1 MKTTTARWTIALA
14 AATIFAM
21 PASGLAQQTPPPSQ
35 PPSASQPAT
44 APAQTPQPPAPES
57 SASSD
62 VAKTHLTN
70 ARNALSQ
77 ITQLPA
83 AAQLQGDARAQ
94 VSQLIN
100 NFNELITTQSDW
112 KSSYAK
118 VESNLNALLAPQ
130 PQPAPQAAP
139 NAAAAPAAGAEIDP
153 SIRAKLVEFKGHLAK
168 FEQAAGVATTEAQPA
183 APAQTP
189 PDPTTPTQTAPPT
202 QANPPANQPT
212 SQTPPTTETPPP
224 TQPPTD
230 PTPAAARPDPEP
242 DQPPAADPQEI
253 LAHIDAI
260 EAILSGQATAQ
271 SAPRATAGGAAGT
284 AVGTTGTTRAPAT
297 PGDVMLTRAQLED
310 LHTHL
315 AELRRLLERK

>member
-21 PASGLAQQTPPPSQ
+21 PASGLAQQTPPPSE

-44 APAQTPQPPAPES
+44 PPAQTPQAPAPQS

-83 AAQLQGDARAQ
+83 AAQLQGEARTQ

-100 NFNELITTQSDW
+100 NFNELITTQTDW

-118 VESNLNALLAPQ
+118 VESNLNVLLAPQ
-130 PQPAPQAAP
+130 AQAAP
-139 NAAAAPAAGAEIDP
+139 NAAASAAGTEIDP
-153 SIRAKLVEFKGHLAK
+153 AIRAKLVEFKGHLAK
-168 FEQAAGVATTEAQPA
+168 FEQAAGVASPTE

-189 PDPTTPTQTAPPT
+189 PDPTTPTQTPPPT
-202 QANPPANQPT
+202 TPNPPANQPT
-212 SQTPPTTETPPP
+212 SQTPPTTQTPPP
-224 TQPPTD
+224 TQPPTE
-230 PTPAAARPDPEP
+230 PTQPPARPDPEP
-242 DQPPAADPQEI
+242 PDEPAAADPQEI

-260 EAILSGQATAQ
+260 EAILNGQATAQ
-271 SAPRATAGGAAGT
+271 SSARATAGGAAGT
-284 AVGTTGTTRAPAT
+284 AVGTTGTTPGSTRPTAA
-297 PGDVMLTRAQLED
+297 PGDVMLTRAQIED
-310 LHTHL
+310 LNTHL
-315 AELRRLLERK
+315 AALRRLMERK